1 MEKIPLK
8 PSRRMKWKASVFALL
23 LAIGCGACGSSSS
36 GGSSGTGTLATFKTG
51 PRPAD
56 QAHALASLNAS
67 CGTLTVPENRS
78 NPNEGKV
85 QLPVAIIPS
94 QKQPAD
100 PDPVVYM
107 AGGPGANAIA
117 PAGILVSVGLN
128 QNRDL
133 IIMNQRGVAY
143 TEPNLACPEI
153 DRFKRPSACVTILL
167 IPASCTWP
175 RRKPAMI
182 AWLAKGST

>member
-1 MEKIPLK
+1 
-8 PSRRMKWKASVFALL
+8 MKWKASVFALL
-23 LAIGCGACGSSSS
+23 SAIGCGACGSSSS

>member
-1 MEKIPLK
+1 
-8 PSRRMKWKASVFALL
+8 
-23 LAIGCGACGSSSS
+23 
-36 GGSSGTGTLATFKTG
+36 
-51 PRPAD
+51 
-56 QAHALASLNAS
+56 
-67 CGTLTVPENRS
+67 
-78 NPNEGKV
+78 
-85 QLPVAIIPS
+85 
-94 QKQPAD
+94 
-100 PDPVVYM
+100 M

-153 DRFKRPSACVTILL
+153 DRFKEAVGLRYDSPDT
-167 IPASCTWP
+167 ASCTWP

-182 AWLAKGST
+182 AELAKGST